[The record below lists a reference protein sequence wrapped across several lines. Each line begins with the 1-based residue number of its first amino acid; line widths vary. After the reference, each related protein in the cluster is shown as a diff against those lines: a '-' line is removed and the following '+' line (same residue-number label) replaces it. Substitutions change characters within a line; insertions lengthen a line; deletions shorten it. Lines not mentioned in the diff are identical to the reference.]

1 MMAKGKRCLICV
13 ALLWLLGFLG
23 VSQAA
28 ESHAKSDD
36 LLGMLPVRLYT
47 PAGQKP
53 TLLFSTPCMELAKLD
68 HGIGP
73 LAAMRD
79 LMAMAVLE
87 TNRVLPIDL
96 QPVCK

>member
-1 MMAKGKRCLICV
+1 MADGKRCLICV
-13 ALLWLLGFLG
+13 LFVWLLGFLG
-23 VSQAA
+23 VSQAGD
-28 ESHAKSDD
+28 SHAKADD
-36 LLGMLPVRLYT
+36 PLAGLPVRLYT

-53 TLLFSTPCMELAKLD
+53 LLLFSTPCMELAKLD

-73 LAAMRD
+73 LAGMRD

-87 TNRVLPIDL
+87 TSRILPIDL